1 MLLFS
6 SLSILMVS
14 IMALINPQQVMD
26 LVQVRLGNT
35 DAFSSIRGVY
45 GGVGIT
51 IVTVL
56 FYYTI
61 KDVRKGLQ
69 FVALLWG
76 SYAVSRI
83 ITSLVEGPL
92 GAFGTQ
98 WLLIESSLC
107 VIAVLLLFFGAY
119 KPLKSPAGQI
129 AN

>member
-14 IMALINPQQVMD
+14 IMALVNPQQVMD
-26 LVQVRLGNT
+26 LVQVKLGNT

-51 IVTVL
+51 IVTAL
-56 FYYTI
+56 LYYTI
-61 KDVRKGLQ
+61 KDIRRGLQ

-98 WLLIESSLC
+98 WLVIESSLC
-107 VIAVLLLFFGAY
+107 MIALLLLFIGAY
-119 KPLKSPAGQI
+119 KPLKSTGGQI
-129 AN
+129 GN